1 MICPAASADDIK
13 RMCHHLRGID
23 IGTAAWD
30 SERKKKKKKESQK
43 KEMLVESLLVRSSE
57 PTEGERKRKKRSGE
71 FELRRSL
78 YKVLDGSRE

>member
-1 MICPAASADDIK
+1 
-13 RMCHHLRGID
+13 
-23 IGTAAWD
+23 
-30 SERKKKKKKESQK
+30 
-43 KEMLVESLLVRSSE
+43 MLVESLLVRSSE